1 MLWKKIFAILALA
14 TLFTSCATSNSSYH
28 KARSVGLNA
37 NEKFQVYG
45 AYKSNIVGT
54 LTWAND
60 DHCNENAFINY
71 VRLQNKA
78 QNVIEIIMNETCT
91 DQNTKC
97 KCSYSGIGVNY
108 TAINAEE
115 ATVWNNAISSKNE
128 NITTPQKSKSL
139 FSISGGAESEDS
151 QQHR

>member
-1 MLWKKIFAILALA
+1 M
-14 TLFTSCATSNSSYH
+14 
-28 KARSVGLNA
+28 
-37 NEKFQVYG
+37 
-45 AYKSNIVGT
+45 
-54 LTWAND
+54 
-60 DHCNENAFINY
+60 
-71 VRLQNKA
+71 
-78 QNVIEIIMNETCT
+78 IEIIMNETCT